1 MKRQQGAEPDADR
14 PGRLAWSLAET
25 DLRRREFVK
34 KISFITCG
42 AGSRGNMHAGSA
54 VKFAENTEI
63 VGVAEPRDYYRKRHA
78 SVHNIPS
85 KDVFTDWH
93 PMAERERFAD
103 AVIIA
108 TQDNMHVEPAKAFA
122 AKGYHI
128 LLEKP
133 VAPTWDECVE
143 VGDAVKKAGVILGVC
158 HGLRYTNYS
167 RKIKEIIDSGA
178 IGDIVAIQHV
188 EPVGYW
194 HYCHS
199 YVRGNWRNEKESS
212 FMLLAKSCHDI
223 DLMYYWLNEESCKA
237 VSSFGSLKHFR
248 PECKPAG
255 AADRC
260 LDCSVESTCPYSAK
274 RHYIDRP
281 EWTRWVVS
289 PEPTD
294 ENVTDALRTGPYG
307 RCVYACD
314 NDVVDNQVVN
324 LKFAGGQ
331 TVSFMMVAFTDE
343 RGRSTQIFGSRG
355 QLTGRNQKIEV
366 FDFMTEETTEFDP
379 SAHNAGITGGHGGGD
394 YNLMSSFVEA
404 IRKDDQSLLSS
415 GVDETLASHRTV
427 FAAEESRLQ
436 NRVVTL

>member
-1 MKRQQGAEPDADR
+1 MR
-14 PGRLAWSLAET
+14 
-25 DLRRREFVK
+25 

-42 AGSRGNMHAGSA
+42 AGSRGNAHADGA
-54 VKFAENTEI
+54 VKFAKNTDI
-63 VGVAEPRDYYRKRHA
+63 VGVAEPREYYRNRHI
-78 SVHNIPS
+78 SKHNIPPQN
-85 KDVFTDWH
+85 VFTDWRA
-93 PMAERERFAD
+93 MAERERFAD
-103 AVIIA
+103 AVIIS
-108 TQDNMHVEPAKAFA
+108 TQDNLHVEPAKAFA

-143 VGDAVKKAGVILGVC
+143 VGDAIKKAGVILGVC
-158 HGLRYTNYS
+158 HGLRYTKYS

-178 IGDIVAIQHV
+178 LGDIVAIHHI

-223 DLMYYWLNEESCKA
+223 DLMCYWLDEQPCKA

-248 PECKPAG
+248 PECRPAG

-260 LDCSVESTCPYSAK
+260 LECSVESTCPFSAK
-274 RHYIDRP
+274 RLYMDRDM
-281 EWTRWVVS
+281 WTKWVVH
-289 PEPTD
+289 PEPTKRSLT
-294 ENVTDALRTGPYG
+294 EALQTGPYG

-324 LKFAGGQ
+324 LKFAGDQ

-343 RGRSTQIFGSRG
+343 AGRSSQIFGTRG
-355 QLTGRNQKIEV
+355 QLTGRHQKIKV
-366 FDFMTEETTEFDP
+366 FDFLTEETTEFDP
-379 SAHNAGITGGHGGGD
+379 SLHNAGITGGHGGGD
-394 YNLMSSFVEA
+394 YNLLSSFVEA
-404 IRKDDQSLLSS
+404 IRKNDQSVLSS
-415 GVDETLASHRTV
+415 GIEETLASHRIV
-427 FAAEESRLQ
+427 FAAEISRLQ
-436 NRVVTL
+436 NKTVML